1 VRLAGR
7 GRSRPV
13 VEPLKDRF
21 KHKAMEELPEGAA
34 YQISQTLFGSMIGTL
49 NHNYQLL
56 RACHGALSAETPDTV
71 TDTGCAT
78 DAN

>member
-1 VRLAGR
+1 
-7 GRSRPV
+7 
-13 VEPLKDRF
+13 
-21 KHKAMEELPEGAA
+21 MEELPEGAA